1 MLSGSIRRITNN
13 SRLYSTVNKHEVDF
27 FSKLSKHWW
36 DESGEFGLLHKMN
49 PVRAE
54 FILKNINNARR
65 EDAIRSNRQFKD
77 TLARLGAT
85 TTGIDVTEANI
96 KMAELHSKQD
106 PYFNQSN
113 LEYKYSAAEELLKT
127 RKESFDLVCAME
139 VIEHVDKAAD
149 FLKTCTD
156 LVKPGGHM
164 FISTISRTPLSKL
177 LTITMAEDV
186 LGLVSK
192 GTHNYNK
199 YIKPIE
205 MVEFFRDQVGWLKPN
220 DVTIDDQSLI
230 SLVDSTPILNRLKG
244 EINGMT
250 YNPISNRWNLMDPSI
265 PATNWCNYIIWLR
278 KPVQ

>member
-1 MLSGSIRRITNN
+1 
-13 SRLYSTVNKHEVDF
+13 
-27 FSKLSKHWW
+27 
-36 DESGEFGLLHKMN
+36 
-49 PVRAE
+49 
-54 FILKNINNARR
+54 
-65 EDAIRSNRQFKD
+65 
-77 TLARLGAT
+77 
-85 TTGIDVTEANI
+85 
-96 KMAELHSKQD
+96 
-106 PYFNQSN
+106 
-113 LEYKYSAAEELLKT
+113 
-127 RKESFDLVCAME
+127 
-139 VIEHVDKAAD
+139 
-149 FLKTCTD
+149 
-156 LVKPGGHM
+156 M